1 MKDRVENY
9 FSVKNMH
16 QNNEEIPILKTG
28 TTTMGVVC
36 KDGVVLATESQAT
49 MGYLVASKDATKLFE
64 ITPRIGMTISGGV
77 ADCQQ
82 VVKTLT
88 ALLAIRELELGKS
101 TLVKAAAQLTAVLL
115 FQNRMFPYYSA
126 LLIGGFDE
134 EGTHLYSLDP
144 FGSIIEEKQFT
155 SVGSGSV
162 VGFGVL
168 EAGYKDKMT
177 VKEGVSLVKRA
188 IDAARKRDIASGG
201 KLQIATI
208 TGKGINFVN

>member
-1 MKDRVENY
+1 M
-9 FSVKNMH
+9 MP
-16 QNNEEIPILKTG
+16 NEIEKVPKLMTG
-28 TTTMGVVC
+28 TTTMGVIC
-36 KDGVVLATESQAT
+36 GDGVVLATESQAT
-49 MGYLVASKDATKLFE
+49 MGYLVATKDATKLFQ
-64 ITPRIGMTISGGV
+64 ITPRIGMTIAGGV

-82 VVKTLT
+82 IVKTLS
-88 ALLAIRELELGKS
+88 ALLAIRELELGKP

-168 EAGYKDKMT
+168 EAGYKDKIT
-177 VKEGVSLVKRA
+177 VKEGVDLVKRA
-188 IDAARKRDIASGG
+188 VDAARKRDIASGG
-201 KLQIATI
+201 KIQIATI
-208 TGKGINFVN
+208 TKKGLEFVN

>member
-1 MKDRVENY
+1 M
-9 FSVKNMH
+9 MA
-16 QNNEEIPILKTG
+16 NNEIPKLKTG

-36 KDGVVLATESQAT
+36 KNGVVLATESQAT
-49 MGYLVASKDATKLFE
+49 MGYLVATREATKLFK
-64 ITPRIGMTISGGV
+64 ITDRIGMTIAGAV

-82 VVKTLT
+82 IVKLLG
-88 ALLAIRELELGKS
+88 ALIAIRELELGKP

-126 LLIGGFDE
+126 LLMGGFDE

-144 FGSIIEEKQFT
+144 FGSIIEEKNFT

-168 EAGYKDKMT
+168 EAGYKENMT
-177 VKEGVSLVKRA
+177 IDQGIDLVKRA
-188 IDAARKRDIASGG
+188 VDAARKRDIASGG
-201 KLQIATI
+201 KMQIATI
-208 TGKGINFVN
+208 TKDGFKTAN

>member
-1 MKDRVENY
+1 MFLTDGEK
-9 FSVKNMH
+9 
-16 QNNEEIPILKTG
+16 IPKLKTG

-36 KDGVVLATESQAT
+36 ENGVVLATESQAT
-49 MGYLVASKDATKLFE
+49 MGYLVATKEATKLYK
-64 ITPRIGMTISGGV
+64 ITEQIGMTIAGSV

-82 VVKTLT
+82 IVKTLT
-88 ALLAIRELELGKS
+88 ALIAIRELEIARPMSVKS
-101 TLVKAAAQLTAVLL
+101 TAQLTAVLL

-144 FGSIIEEKQFT
+144 FGSVIEEKNFT

-168 EAGYKDKMT
+168 EAGFKEKMT
-177 VKEGVSLVKRA
+177 IKEGIDLVKRA
-188 IDAARKRDIASGG
+188 IDAAKKRDIASGG
-201 KLQIATI
+201 KLQIATV
-208 TGKGINFVN
+208 TKKGFEFVN

>member
-1 MKDRVENY
+1 M
-9 FSVKNMH
+9 
-16 QNNEEIPILKTG
+16 KTG

>member
-1 MKDRVENY
+1 
-9 FSVKNMH
+9 VKNMMP
-16 QNNEEIPILKTG
+16 NENEKIPRLMTG

-36 KDGVVLATESQAT
+36 NNGVVLATESQAT
-49 MGYLVASKDATKLFE
+49 MGYLVATKDATKLFK
-64 ITPRIGMTISGGV
+64 ITPRIGMTIAGGV

-82 VVKTLT
+82 IVKTLS
-88 ALLAIRELELGKS
+88 ALLAIRELELAKP

-134 EGTHLYSLDP
+134 EGTHLYNLDP

-168 EAGYKDKMT
+168 EAGYKEKIT
-177 VKEGVSLVKRA
+177 VKEGVNLVKRA
-188 IDAARKRDIASGG
+188 VDAARKRDIASGG
-201 KLQIATI
+201 RIQIATI
-208 TGKGINFVN
+208 TKKGLEFVN

>member
-1 MKDRVENY
+1 M
-9 FSVKNMH
+9 VKKMISDK
-16 QNNEEIPILKTG
+16 EIPKLKTG

-36 KDGVVLATESQAT
+36 KDGIVLATESQAT
-49 MGYLVASKDATKLFE
+49 MGYLVATKEATKLFR
-64 ITPRIGMTISGGV
+64 ITDRIGMTIAGSV

-82 VVKTLT
+82 IVKLLG
-88 ALLAIRELELGKS
+88 ALIAIRELELGKP

-144 FGSIIEEKQFT
+144 FGSIIEERNFT

-168 EAGYKDKMT
+168 ESGYQQNMT
-177 VKEGVSLVKRA
+177 IEQGIDLVRRA
-188 IDAARKRDIASGG
+188 VDAARKRDIASGG
-201 KLQIATI
+201 KIQIAAI
-208 TGKGINFVN
+208 TGEGFKLIN

>member
-1 MKDRVENY
+1 MKIMFPKDE
-9 FSVKNMH
+9 K
-16 QNNEEIPILKTG
+16 IPMLKTG

-36 KDGVVLATESQAT
+36 DDGVVLATESQAT
-49 MGYLVASKDATKLFE
+49 MGYLVATKDATKLFK
-64 ITPRIGMTISGGV
+64 ITPRVGMTIAGSV

-82 VVKTLT
+82 LIKTLT
-88 ALLAIRELELGKS
+88 ALIAIRELENGKPMS
-101 TLVKAAAQLTAVLL
+101 VKAVAQLTAVLL

-134 EGTHLYSLDP
+134 SGTKLYSLDP
-144 FGSIIEEKQFT
+144 FGSVIEEKNFT

-168 EAGYKDKMT
+168 ESGFKDKMT
-177 VKEGVSLVKRA
+177 IKQGIDLVKRA
-188 IDAARKRDIASGG
+188 VEAAKKRDIASGG

-208 TGKGINFVN
+208 TGKGFEFVN

>member
-1 MKDRVENY
+1 MISDNK
-9 FSVKNMH
+9 
-16 QNNEEIPILKTG
+16 EIPKLKTG

-36 KDGVVLATESQAT
+36 QNGVVFATESQAT
-49 MGYLVASKDATKLFE
+49 MGYLVATKEATKLFK
-64 ITPRIGMTISGGV
+64 ITDRIGMTIAGSV

-82 VVKTLT
+82 IIKLLS
-88 ALLAIRELELGKS
+88 ALIAIRELELGKP

-144 FGSIIEEKQFT
+144 FGSIIEEKSFT

-168 EAGYKDKMT
+168 EAGYQENMT
-177 VKEGVSLVKRA
+177 IEQGIDLVRRA
-188 IDAARKRDIASGG
+188 VDAARKRDIASGG
-201 KLQIATI
+201 KIQLATI
-208 TGKGINFVN
+208 TEEGFKFIN

>member
-1 MKDRVENY
+1 MFPSNDEK
-9 FSVKNMH
+9 
-16 QNNEEIPILKTG
+16 IPKLKTG